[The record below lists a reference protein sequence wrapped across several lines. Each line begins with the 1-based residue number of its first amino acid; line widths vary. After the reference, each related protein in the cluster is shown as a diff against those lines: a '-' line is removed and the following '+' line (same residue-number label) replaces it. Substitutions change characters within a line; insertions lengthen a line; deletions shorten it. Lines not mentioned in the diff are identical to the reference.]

1 MEQNLETKLTI
12 KEKMNNFYNIHKVK
26 IFFLLFVF
34 IILLIVATFIQQKNE
49 KNNILIA
56 EKYVQANL
64 NLSLNKKNEATDLF
78 DEIILSKNKF
88 YSSLALNSIIEKKL
102 VNNQDQILK
111 YFDIVESLDLNNE
124 DLDLIKFKKALYLIK
139 SSKYSEGKELLE
151 KLIKKDS
158 KFKIL
163 AEKIIAK

>member
-1 MEQNLETKLTI
+1 MIENSDNKKDFKDKL
-12 KEKMNNFYNIHKVK
+12 NNFYKGNKKK
-26 IFFLLFVF
+26 IIFLLLALTLVILS
-34 IILLIVATFIQQKNE
+34 IIFLQYKNDQKNS
-49 KNNILIA
+49 LIA

-102 VNNQDQILK
+102 VDNHDQILK
-111 YFDIVESLDLNNE
+111 YFNIVESLDLNNE
-124 DLDLIKFKKALYLIK
+124 DLDLIIFKKALYLIK

-158 KFKIL
+158 KFNIL